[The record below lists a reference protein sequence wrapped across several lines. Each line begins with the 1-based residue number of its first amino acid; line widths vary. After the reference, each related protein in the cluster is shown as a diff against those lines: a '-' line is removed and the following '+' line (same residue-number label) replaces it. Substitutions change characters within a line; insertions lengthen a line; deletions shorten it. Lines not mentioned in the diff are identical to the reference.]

1 MTKIVAVYSPVLLK
15 QGFSYEK
22 ELLSW
27 EPDTQITLLP
37 HKTVTREELY
47 EALRDADAL
56 LTDYQRVDA
65 GLLAH
70 APRLRCVSLL
80 STGYNVVDLPAV
92 QKAGVSVCH
101 VREYC
106 TDVVAD
112 HTMALLLALERNL
125 RPYISQI
132 EQGIW
137 EFDRVARAPRLGGQT
152 LCLFGLGKIS
162 RAVIQRAS
170 AFGFHIQVVSHHAT
184 PEEAAAL
191 GARLVTPE
199 EAQETADVISN
210 HMALSPETYHYF
222 NREFFQGLRRS
233 PIFLNLGR
241 GGSVDETALAEAL
254 DKGWVRA
261 AGLDLLWKENPELE
275 GHPLLG
281 RENVIITPHAGFYSE
296 ESLRDMIRIACEN
309 LIFSLKGQDEK
320 VDGYVFRAER
330 N

>member
-1 MTKIVAVYSPVLLK
+1 MKKIVAVYSPVLLK

-22 ELLSW
+22 ELLSR

-65 GLLAH
+65 DLLAH

-80 STGYNVVDLPAV
+80 STGYNVVDIPAA
-92 QKAGVSVCH
+92 QKAGVSICH

-132 EQGIW
+132 EQGVW

-222 NREFFQGLRRS
+222 NREFFQKLRRS
-233 PIFLNLGR
+233 PIFLNWAG
-241 GGSVDETALAEAL
+241 
-254 DKGWVRA
+254 A
-261 AGLDLLWKENPELE
+261 AAWTKLPWPKPWI
-275 GHPLLG
+275 
-281 RENVIITPHAGFYSE
+281 RAGFGPPAWICCGRKTPSWKATPSWAGKT
-296 ESLRDMIRIACEN
+296 SLSPPTPGSIPKN
-309 LIFSLKGQDEK
+309 PSGT
-320 VDGYVFRAER
+320 
-330 N
+330 